1 MIVLVHLDHYY
12 KKVRLPYLIMYV
24 SVQLS
29 VAWVTAKAFVDAT
42 HFIGLTI
49 LGDFAISRDN
59 GGV

>member
-12 KKVRLPYLIMYV
+12 KKVRLPYLSCLIMSV

-49 LGDFAISRDN
+49 LGDFAIN